1 MSLQVCQG
9 GNTGFPIKLN
19 QTIFDPWPGVK
30 NEDIQKLIVPTDV
43 EVAWAPASSAN
54 ITATY
59 VNQIYHIGGFD
70 SIASGTTL
78 TLGGARYRCSPVL
91 TLCGIQHAR
100 LSYAKDVTNEI
111 ILVFTIETKNDNPSS
126 PDMVFMCRPA
136 ILTDKK
142 EMSIQLWSSVN
153 SAVKNKSA
161 SNLSGFDLSTL
172 FAYNREVMMPMMSY
186 ETCIATRLI
195 GGPNAA
201 TEGSAKIRVVVCSQP
216 MYIYAESNGTG
227 KCDRVTKYT
236 VPDRDGMRLLNV
248 FQQSGASSYTNIQFT
263 DRKSDNG
270 KTNEFPTIPS
280 PIANYLVLGLSGNM
294 VDNWE
299 GALQAFEY
307 LIPDVFLGKSLA
319 SIARSTVPPEKKTG
333 KKAFKCYTIDP
344 RKDVVNDQIMIDPT
358 TGEPLKDTM
367 DALNRSSAGGDPAL
381 AMALGGQAVES
392 SGIQPA
398 DIEDVFVYIFS
409 LIGGISLLSY
419 LFYIIRHFMAHRYSE
434 GIAHIVSFIICFL
447 ILFAITYNLEKDSEN
462 KRSKGKKSVNTGYV
476 MYGDDIKGEIPVTKI
491 FKGVRIGP
499 TMADVYLAQDANI
512 VHALCIMPT
521 EVGRNNSFKF
531 NGDASSIQTFEEK
544 EILQKY
550 SEYINNN
557 PDEFRPG
564 TKRKDYKIK
573 QV

>member
-19 QTIFDPWPGVK
+19 QTIFDPWPGTK
-30 NEDIQKLIVPTDV
+30 NQDIQKLVVPTDV

-59 VNQIYHIGGFD
+59 ANQIYHIGGFD

-100 LSYAKDVTNEI
+100 LSYTKDVTNEI

-142 EMSIQLWSSVN
+142 DMSIQLWSSVN
-153 SAVKNKSA
+153 SAAKNKSA

-172 FAYNREVMMPMMSY
+172 FAYNRDTMMPMMSY

-195 GGPNAA
+195 GGANRA
-201 TEGSAKIRVVVCSQP
+201 TEGSATIRILVCSQP
-216 MYIYAESNGTG
+216 IYIYAESNGTG
-227 KCDRVTKYT
+227 KCDRVAKYT
-236 VPDRDGMRLLNV
+236 LPNRDGIRLLNV
-248 FQQSGASSYTNIQFT
+248 FQQSGVSSYTNIQFT
-263 DRKSDNG
+263 DRKSDDG

-280 PIANYLVLGLSGNM
+280 PIANFLVLGLSGNM

-299 GALQAFEY
+299 GVLQTFQY
-307 LIPDVFLGKSLA
+307 LVPEVFLGKSLA
-319 SIARSTVPPEKKTG
+319 SIAKSTVPPVKKTG

-344 RKDVVNDQIMIDPT
+344 RKDVVDDQIMIDPT

-381 AMALGGQAVES
+381 AMALGGQPVES
-392 SGIQPA
+392 SGIQPG
-398 DIEDVFVYIFS
+398 DIEEILVYIFS
-409 LIGGISLLSY
+409 FIGGVSLLAY
-419 LFYIIRHFMAHRYSE
+419 LFYIIRQFMAHRYSE
-434 GIAHIVSFIICFL
+434 GITHIVSFIVCFL
-447 ILFAITYNLEKDSEN
+447 VLFALTYGLETTSKD
-462 KRSKGKKSVNTGYV
+462 KKSA
-476 MYGDDIKGEIPVTKI
+476 KI
-491 FKGVRIGP
+491 
-499 TMADVYLAQDANI
+499 
-512 VHALCIMPT
+512 
-521 EVGRNNSFKF
+521 
-531 NGDASSIQTFEEK
+531 
-544 EILQKY
+544 
-550 SEYINNN
+550 
-557 PDEFRPG
+557 
-564 TKRKDYKIK
+564 
-573 QV
+573 